1 MLIEFDTSSFTVY
14 GFKKYLNKDC
24 DQHKYSQ
31 FSTIADARQACKQDK
46 NCSAITDVNC
56 GDGQMFHLCPNTKD
70 ILNYSELSCIHE
82 KVILG
87 KEKEGYFYYLYKMFM
102 FNHSFFYSNCINK
115 NNITLSL
122 RSMSRNR
129 MRN

>member
-1 MLIEFDTSSFTVY
+1 
-14 GFKKYLNKDC
+14 
-24 DQHKYSQ
+24 
-31 FSTIADARQACKQDK
+31 
-46 NCSAITDVNC
+46 
-56 GDGQMFHLCPNTKD
+56 MFHLCPNTKD

-87 KEKEGYFYYLYKMFM
+87 KEKEGYFYYLYK
-102 FNHSFFYSNCINK
+102 SVFFYSNCINK